1 MVSRRRVI
9 QAAAALP
16 ALSFLAACGSSSE
29 DSSRPLRV
37 SAIPDQDPAVLTERE
52 EAFAEYL
59 AKKLDRDVEYVAVP
73 DYSASV
79 AQLGTGDLDLVFYGG
94 LTGVQARKQNPD
106 VTIIGQ
112 RDIDEKFTSIFIA
125 SADSGI
131 APVSDVAGLSV
142 YASKRFTFGSE
153 TSTSGRLMPSSF
165 LAEAGVEEGD
175 LAGEPGFSGSH
186 DKTIELVQAGTYEGG
201 AVNAQVWRSRLEE
214 GTVDT
219 EKVIAVFETPTFHDY
234 HWILREEAEKDFGE
248 GFAQKLKDAL
258 FAMHEDEDGK
268 AVLDLYKA
276 GSIIDAKPED
286 YARIEEAAEKL
297 DLLG

>member
-1 MVSRRRVI
+1 MVTRRRVI

-16 ALSFLAACGSSSE
+16 ALSLLAACGSSSD

-37 SAIPDQDPAVLTERE
+37 SAIPDQDPDILTERE

-59 AKKLDRDVEYVAVP
+59 AKKLEREVEYVAVP

-125 SADSGI
+125 SKDSGI
-131 APVSDVAGLSV
+131 EPVSDVAGLS
-142 YASKRFTFGSE
+142 AFAGKRFTFGSE

-165 LAEAGVEEGD
+165 LSEAGVDEGD

-201 AVNAQVWRSRLEE
+201 AVNSQVWKSRLEE
-214 GTVDT
+214 GTIDT
-219 EKVIAVFETPTFHDY
+219 DKVIAVLETPEFHDY
-234 HWILREEAEKDFGE
+234 HRILREEAEKDCGE
-248 GFAQKLKDAL
+248 GFARKLKDVL

-268 AVLDLYKA
+268 AVLELYKA

>member
-1 MVSRRRVI
+1 MVTRRRVI
-9 QAAAALP
+9 QAAAAIP
-16 ALSFLAACGSSSE
+16 ALSLLAACGSSSN
-29 DSSRPLRV
+29 DTSRPLRV
-37 SAIPDQDPAVLTERE
+37 SAIPDQDPDILTERE

-59 AKKLDRDVEYVAVP
+59 AKKLERDVEYVAVP

-112 RDIDEKFTSIFIA
+112 RDIDEKFTSIFLA
-125 SADSGI
+125 SKESGI
-131 APVSDVAGLSV
+131 EPVSEVSGLSV
-142 YASKRFTFGSE
+142 FAGKRFTFGSE

-165 LAEAGVEEGD
+165 LSEAGVDESD

-201 AVNAQVWRSRLEE
+201 AVNSQVWKSRLEE
-214 GTVDT
+214 GTIDT
-219 EKVIAVFETPTFHDY
+219 DKVIAVLETPTFHDY

-248 GFAQKLKDAL
+248 GFAKKLKDVL
-258 FAMHEDEDGK
+258 FAMHDDEDGK
-268 AVLDLYKA
+268 AVLELYKA

>member
-1 MVSRRRVI
+1 MVTRRRVI

-16 ALSFLAACGSSSE
+16 ALSLLAACGSSSD

-37 SAIPDQDPAVLTERE
+37 SAIPDQDPDILTERE

-59 AKKLDRDVEYVAVP
+59 AKKLEREVEYVAVP

-125 SADSGI
+125 SKDSGI
-131 APVSDVAGLSV
+131 EPVSDVAGLS
-142 YASKRFTFGSE
+142 AFAGKRFTFGSE

-165 LAEAGVEEGD
+165 LSEAGVDEGD

-201 AVNAQVWRSRLEE
+201 AVNSQVWKSRLEE
-214 GTVDT
+214 GTIDT
-219 EKVIAVFETPTFHDY
+219 DKVIAVLETPEFHDY

-248 GFAQKLKDAL
+248 GFAKKLKDVL

-268 AVLDLYKA
+268 AVLELYKA